1 MFCKLKYSVLI
12 FFLLF
17 TNISFGQVTPA
28 QNPPEADT
36 LREFEIIRGPSMRAI
51 KIDSVTTLQT
61 IAGGAIIKQGS
72 TIFHSDS
79 AVVNPVTH
87 IMEAFGNI
95 EINQADTVHTYSQY
109 LKYLGVEKIA
119 YLKNKVKLTNKSG
132 TLFTDDLD
140 YNLQTGIGNF
150 HNGGKIIEG
159 KSVITSREGTYY
171 DDTKD
176 IYFKKNVKLDEPQKH
191 IRADSLLYNMQTRQ
205 GTFISPTHIKTPEV
219 EVNTSSGTYDLNS
232 GNAFFTNRATVKD
245 SSGRLYSANTM
256 ALENKTGNAQLE
268 GNAVIIDSAG
278 GYTIIAN
285 QVFMNKN
292 KNSFLATRKPV
303 LIIKQKN
310 DSTYIAADTIYSGF
324 TAFVKNKNEVLQKDS
339 MVNVN
344 VSENKKVEETLA
356 TDSTAEFFLQ
366 QRQNKSDS
374 AKKILPGDSLNIHRD
389 SLTQIKNLPGLNEAS
404 KRNDTTLFIPEQPP
418 KQPIP
423 QKDSLSNKTDTT
435 NKLIPEE
442 LSLSEKK
449 KRRRKKNRTIA
460 PAKDSAIVSATLP
473 KDSSSADNPARIILQ
488 KLTNDSSM
496 HETKADSAI
505 TDSLQAD
512 SLKALRGKLPDSLKT
527 IEKSI
532 TDSSNK
538 ADTSI
543 RYFLAFHHVKIFND
557 SLQSVCDSLF
567 ISSKD
572 SVFRLYYSP
581 VVWSGNTQIAGD
593 TIFLY
598 TKNKQP
604 ERLYVFENGMIVNRT
619 KEGFFN
625 QMAGKTINGYF
636 IDGKIDYMRVK
647 GSQAESIYYL
657 QDEDSAYI
665 GMNRAT
671 GDVIDLYF
679 KNDDIIKVLFVN
691 SVEGKMYPMS
701 QIPEDQRRLKDFK
714 WLDSERPKNRAELF
728 E

>member
-1 MFCKLKYSVLI
+1 VLI

-17 TNISFGQVTPA
+17 TQISFGQVTPP

-36 LREFEIIRGPSMRAI
+36 VREFEIIRGPSMRAI
-51 KIDSVTTLQT
+51 HIDSVTTLQT

-140 YNLQTGIGNF
+140 YNLQTGVGNF

-176 IYFKKNVKLDEPQKH
+176 IYFKKDVKLDEPQKH

-205 GTFISPTHIKTPEV
+205 STFISQTNIKTPEA
-219 EVNTSSGTYDLNS
+219 EVNTSNGTYDLNS

-292 KNSFLATRKPV
+292 KNSFLATRKPL

-324 TAFVKNKNEVLQKDS
+324 TAFVKDKNEVLQKDS

-366 QRQNKSDS
+366 QRHLQSDS
-374 AKKILPGDSLNIHRD
+374 AKIHVTDSLNFHKD
-389 SLTQIKNLPGLNEAS
+389 SSAIPGKNPADIKS
-404 KRNDTTLFIPEQPP
+404 NDTTLFIPEQHP
-418 KQPIP
+418 KQPVP
-423 QKDSLSNKTDTT
+423 LKDSLNNKTDTT
-435 NKLIPEE
+435 NKLIPQDS
-442 LSLSEKK
+442 SLSEKK
-449 KRRRKKNRTIA
+449 KRRRKKNRTVA
-460 PAKDSAIVSATLP
+460 PAKDSAIVNTTLP
-473 KDSSSADNPARIILQ
+473 KDSSSAGSPAQIIVQ
-488 KLTNDSSM
+488 KPAYDSSM
-496 HETKADSAI
+496 HETEADSANK
-505 TDSLQAD
+505 DSLHVDSLKTGAVKLAD
-512 SLKALRGKLPDSLKT
+512 SLKPM
-527 IEKSI
+527 EKSL

-538 ADTSI
+538 PDTSI

-647 GSQAESIYYL
+647 GTQAESIYYL
-657 QDEDSAYI
+657 QNEDSAYI

-691 SVEGKMYPMS
+691 SVQGNMYPMS
-701 QIPEDQRRLKDFK
+701 QIPEDQRTLKDFK

>member
-17 TNISFGQVTPA
+17 TQISFGQVTPP

-36 LREFEIIRGPSMRAI
+36 VREFEIIRGPSMRAI

-72 TIFHSDS
+72 TVFHSDS

-191 IRADSLLYNMQTRQ
+191 IRADSLVYNMQTRQ
-205 GTFISPTHIKTPEV
+205 STFISPTNIKTPEV

-292 KNSFLATRKPV
+292 KNSFLATRKPL

-324 TAFVKNKNEVLQKDS
+324 TAFVKDKNEVLQKDS

-366 QRQNKSDS
+366 QRQLKSDS
-374 AKKILPGDSLNIHRD
+374 AKIRVADSLNFHKD
-389 SLTQIKNLPGLNEAS
+389 SSAIPGKNPADIKS
-404 KRNDTTLFIPEQPP
+404 NDTTLFIPEQHP
-418 KQPIP
+418 KQPVP
-423 QKDSLSNKTDTT
+423 LKDSLNNKTDTT
-435 NKLIPEE
+435 NKLIPQDS
-442 LSLSEKK
+442 SLSEKK
-449 KRRRKKNRTIA
+449 KRRRKKNRTVA
-460 PAKDSAIVSATLP
+460 PAKDSAIVSTTLP
-473 KDSSSADNPARIILQ
+473 KDSSLAGSPAQIIVQ
-488 KLTNDSSM
+488 KPAYDSSM
-496 HETKADSAI
+496 HETEADSAI
-505 TDSLQAD
+505 KDSLHVDSLKTGAVKLAD
-512 SLKALRGKLPDSLKT
+512 SLKPM
-527 IEKSI
+527 EKSL

-538 ADTSI
+538 PDTSI
-543 RYFLAFHHVKIFND
+543 RYFLAFHHVKIFNN

-647 GSQAESIYYL
+647 GTQAESIYYL
-657 QDEDSAYI
+657 QNEDSAYI

-691 SVEGKMYPMS
+691 SVQGNMYPMS
-701 QIPEDQRRLKDFK
+701 QIPEDQRTLKDFK

>member
-1 MFCKLKYSVLI
+1 
-12 FFLLF
+12 
-17 TNISFGQVTPA
+17 
-28 QNPPEADT
+28 
-36 LREFEIIRGPSMRAI
+36 
-51 KIDSVTTLQT
+51 
-61 IAGGAIIKQGS
+61 
-72 TIFHSDS
+72 
-79 AVVNPVTH
+79 
-87 IMEAFGNI
+87 
-95 EINQADTVHTYSQY
+95 
-109 LKYLGVEKIA
+109 
-119 YLKNKVKLTNKSG
+119 
-132 TLFTDDLD
+132 
-140 YNLQTGIGNF
+140 
-150 HNGGKIIEG
+150 
-159 KSVITSREGTYY
+159 
-171 DDTKD
+171 
-176 IYFKKNVKLDEPQKH
+176 
-191 IRADSLLYNMQTRQ
+191 MQTRQ
-205 GTFISPTHIKTPEV
+205 STFISPTNIKTPEV

-292 KNSFLATRKPV
+292 KNSFLATRKPL

-324 TAFVKNKNEVLQKDS
+324 TAFVKDKNEVLQKDS

-366 QRQNKSDS
+366 QRQLKSDS
-374 AKKILPGDSLNIHRD
+374 AKIRVADSLNFHKD
-389 SLTQIKNLPGLNEAS
+389 SSAIPGKNPADIKS
-404 KRNDTTLFIPEQPP
+404 NDTTLFIPEQHP
-418 KQPIP
+418 KQPVP
-423 QKDSLSNKTDTT
+423 LKDSLNNKTDTT
-435 NKLIPEE
+435 NKLIPQDS
-442 LSLSEKK
+442 SLSEKK
-449 KRRRKKNRTIA
+449 KRRRKKNRTVA
-460 PAKDSAIVSATLP
+460 PAKDSAIVSTTLP
-473 KDSSSADNPARIILQ
+473 KDSSLAGSPAQIIVQ
-488 KLTNDSSM
+488 KPAYDSSM
-496 HETKADSAI
+496 HETEADSAI
-505 TDSLQAD
+505 KDSLHVDSLKTGAVKLAD
-512 SLKALRGKLPDSLKT
+512 SLKPM
-527 IEKSI
+527 EKSL

-538 ADTSI
+538 PDTSI

-647 GSQAESIYYL
+647 GTQAESIYYL
-657 QDEDSAYI
+657 QNEDSAYI

-691 SVEGKMYPMS
+691 SVQGNMYPMS
-701 QIPEDQRRLKDFK
+701 QIPEDQRTLKDFK

>member
-1 MFCKLKYSVLI
+1 MFQKLRYFWLL
-12 FFLLF
+12 FFLLWAYCS
-17 TNISFGQVTPA
+17 NAQVIQPQLTPS
-28 QNPPEADT
+28 ADT
-36 LREFEIIRGPSMRAI
+36 VREFEILRGPSMRAI
-51 KIDSVTTLQT
+51 KIDSNTTLQT
-61 IAGGAIIKQGS
+61 IAGGAIIKQGT

-79 AVVNPVTH
+79 AVVNPFTH
-87 IMEAFGNI
+87 ILEAFGNI

-150 HNGGKIIEG
+150 HSGGRIIEN
-159 KSVITSREGTYY
+159 KSVITSQEGTYY

-205 GTFISPTHIKTPEV
+205 TTFISPTNIRTPEV
-219 EVNTSSGTYDLNS
+219 EVNTTNGTYDLNS

-285 QVFMNKN
+285 QVFMNKK

-324 TAFVKNKNEVLQKDS
+324 TTFVKNENKVLRNDS
-339 MVNVN
+339 TINVDT
-344 VSENKKVEETLA
+344 SENRKVQQTILRDTTEK
-356 TDSTAEFFLQ
+356 FFLK
-366 QRQNKSDS
+366 QN
-374 AKKILPGDSLNIHRD
+374 
-389 SLTQIKNLPGLNEAS
+389 QKNS
-404 KRNDTTLFIPEQPP
+404 DTTRMALEKDPAKIPRIP
-418 KQPIP
+418 KLLKEYPVVRER
-423 QKDSLSNKTDTT
+423 DTSQ
-435 NKLIPEE
+435 LI
-442 LSLSEKK
+442 LK
-449 KRRRKKNRTIA
+449 KR
-460 PAKDSAIVSATLP
+460 P
-473 KDSSSADNPARIILQ
+473 KDSFIIR
-488 KLTNDSSM
+488 
-496 HETKADSAI
+496 DSAQRPI
-505 TDSLQAD
+505 SLGIKGDSVKNETVRIDRIAD
-512 SLKALRGKLPDSLKT
+512 SLKVDSRKRFGQPAPYSLKK
-527 IEKSI
+527 KSKSLK
-532 TDSSNK
+532 DSSNK
-538 ADTSI
+538 SDTAI

-557 SLQSVCDSLF
+557 SLQSVCDSMF
-567 ISSKD
+567 ISSQD
-572 SVFRLYYSP
+572 SVFRLYYDP
-581 VVWSGNTQIAGD
+581 VMWSGNTQIAGD
-593 TIFLY
+593 TMFLY
-598 TKNKQP
+598 TENKEP
-604 ERLYVFENGMIVNRT
+604 KRLYVFESGLIVNKT

-625 QMAGKTINGYF
+625 QMSGKTINGYF
-636 IDGKIDYMRVK
+636 INGKIDYMRVK
-647 GSQAESIYYL
+647 GTQAESIYYI
-657 QDEDSAYI
+657 QNEDSAYI

-679 KNDDIIKVLFVN
+679 KNDDLKKILFIN
-691 SVEGKMYPMS
+691 SVQGKVYPMG
-701 QIPEDQRRLKDFK
+701 QIPEDQKKLKIFK
-714 WLDSERPKNRAELF
+714 WLDSERPKTRAELF